1 MIHDPRLKGKKRRRF
16 RVNWASEDPDGSRQ
30 GGQGGIG
37 GIAILKASVLAVLL
51 RQQSLF
57 AGLALRLNLFRLVC
71 SGEEKKRNKI
81 WNMGSSRSFY
91 LLAKFPRLLAISP
104 SVLLNFFLLLLLS
117 YPEALPYGTLRS
129 WSEGVI
135 SGSQKYREKLEWIVG
150 STQDTLS
157 ISSTRYTHICDI

>member
-1 MIHDPRLKGKKRRRF
+1 MIPDLRGKKKKVSGKLGEWRPWWIKTRRARWDWWNCYSKSVSPRGLVKATVSLCWACLAVKPVPSCLFRRR
-16 RVNWASEDPDGSRQ
+16 
-30 GGQGGIG
+30 
-37 GIAILKASVLAVLL
+37 
-51 RQQSLF
+51 
-57 AGLALRLNLFRLVC
+57 
-71 SGEEKKRNKI
+71 KKRNKI

-129 WSEGVI
+129 WSAGVI
-135 SGSQKYREKLEWIVG
+135 SGSQKYREKLEWIAG